1 MFGGLPQPTVFVI
14 DGDDAVRDS
23 TCVRLEC
30 EGIVTR
36 SYPSATAFLGEVD
49 AEGSGCII
57 VGAGLNGLDFLN
69 ELHQRGIVIP
79 AIVTTSGTV
88 TEGLHAAV
96 ANLGA
101 TLLQKPYAPGVLI
114 AHVRRLLDSGDG
126 GPIRLA

>member
-1 MFGGLPQPTVFVI
+1 
-14 DGDDAVRDS
+14 
-23 TCVRLEC
+23 
-30 EGIVTR
+30 
-36 SYPSATAFLGEVD
+36 LGEVD